1 MRPKLVQR
9 VDEAGVDCA
18 FRSYDDHHGREAARV
33 MLRYSIIAPQRFDDH
48 CHRHAQRAQDARNV
62 ELEGCFL
69 LATLFPMDL
78 GD

>member
-1 MRPKLVQR
+1 
-9 VDEAGVDCA
+9 
-18 FRSYDDHHGREAARV
+18 